1 MTSFGTFLCSWKIK
15 HSIFHDL
22 PEYSAP
28 FGHHWLDAYHG
39 PGIPKKAYFYGGIW
53 RKVTNAVGKGSM
65 QRGAPR
71 SDVGEQKQHGW
82 CHLSPSSQGALTHLK
97 LIPDFESLEYFQK
110 DTFTST
116 QANAK
121 VKLSIVTGGIRALGY
136 PGPNPSFAQ
145 PLPSL
150 VSYLISM
157 YFSFLIHKIQ

>member
-1 MTSFGTFLCSWKIK
+1 MLLENQTLYIPWLTWIFCSIWSSLIRCLSWAR
-15 HSIFHDL
+15 HSQESIFLWWHMKKGDKCCGQGEHAKRGPKEWWGRAEATWVVPPQSL
-22 PEYSAP
+22 FSRCSHSPETY
-28 FGHHWLDAYHG
+28 
-39 PGIPKKAYFYGGIW
+39 
-53 RKVTNAVGKGSM
+53 
-65 QRGAPR
+65 PR
-71 SDVGEQKQHGW
+71 LWKSRRD
-82 CHLSPSSQGALTHLK
+82 
-97 LIPDFESLEYFQK
+97 FQK